1 MKNKKASLRV
11 MFVLAALAISTMI
24 GCNKSDD
31 TEQASDPGGASTASF
46 PAGLFLAAAPDEPV
60 AVKQVKAQAREG
72 DEVVVR
78 VVVGG
83 EVNVFVEGRAIV
95 KVIDTEMKNLCL
107 SADDNCRTPWDYCC
121 STAEELQP
129 HRATVRVVDA
139 VGETLK
145 IGLKGAGPIEELK
158 TLVIKGVVAR
168 GSDEKNLVIN
178 AQGIYAEN

>member
-1 MKNKKASLRV
+1 MNKKTSLWV
-11 MFVLAALAISTMI
+11 TFVLAALAASTMI
-24 GCNKSDD
+24 GCGKSDD
-31 TEQASDPGGASTASF
+31 TEEAAGSGDASTASL
-46 PAGLFLAAAPDEPV
+46 PAGLFLAAAPGGQV

-78 VVVGG
+78 AVVGG
-83 EVNVFVEGRAIV
+83 EVNVFVDGRAIV
-95 KVIDTEMKNLCL
+95 KVIDAEMKNLCL
-107 SADDNCRTPWDYCC
+107 SQDDSCKTPWDYCC
-121 STAEELQP
+121 STTEELQP

-145 IGLKGAGPIEELK
+145 VGLKGAGPIEELK